1 MYTIV
6 KTDNLKWKYG
16 KVKNAYCTY
25 EGYTIYNKN
34 LGYSSFDGEKP
45 YTPLGNR
52 KALKEIL
59 KNENVKDIFPYWI
72 KSIDN

>member
-1 MYTIV
+1 MEGFKMYTIV
-6 KTDNLKWKYG
+6 KTDNLKWKYA

-45 YTPLGNR
+45 YTHH
-52 KALKEIL
+52 
-59 KNENVKDIFPYWI
+59 
-72 KSIDN
+72 